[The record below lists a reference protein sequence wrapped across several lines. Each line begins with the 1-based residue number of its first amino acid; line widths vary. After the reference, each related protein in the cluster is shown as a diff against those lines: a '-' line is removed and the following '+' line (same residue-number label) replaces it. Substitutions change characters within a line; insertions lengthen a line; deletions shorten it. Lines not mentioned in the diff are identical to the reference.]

1 MPRQKHARRFE
12 TRFGV
17 SQVMLDGEAKW
28 LQRELD
34 DHLIY
39 SLTGLKE
46 LLADLQTKA
55 AGAEAELAMR
65 LKGIPDRERLALK
78 CMIARDVFHVGM
90 LYLTLLRSSP
100 AVQDATGTHELAPE
114 ELDKD
119 ENPRPALV
127 FKESLFT

>member
-39 SLTGLKE
+39 SLTAMGAARSANTPIGPMACFL
-46 LLADLQTKA
+46 TKISRA
-55 AGAEAELAMR
+55 R
-65 LKGIPDRERLALK
+65 L
-78 CMIARDVFHVGM
+78 VH
-90 LYLTLLRSSP
+90 
-100 AVQDATGTHELAPE
+100 
-114 ELDKD
+114 
-119 ENPRPALV
+119 
-127 FKESLFT
+127 